1 MEIVRLDHIQLAM
14 PASEEAKARTFY
26 GELLGLTEI
35 PKPAPLAKRGGCWFQ
50 GAGFQVHL
58 GIEEDFRPA
67 KKAHPAFA
75 VSDLEELRKNLER
88 AGIEIWIDPATPDT
102 KRFHAFDLFG
112 NRLEFIQDG
121 DRLFA

>member
-1 MEIVRLDHIQLAM
+1 M
-14 PASEEAKARTFY
+14 PAGEEAKARTFY
-26 GELLGLTEI
+26 GALLGLHEI

-67 KKAHPAFA
+67 RKAHPAFA
-75 VSDLEELRKNLER
+75 VSDLEELKKKLEQ
-88 AGIEIWIDPATPDT
+88 AGIEIWIDPATPDA

-112 NRLEFIQDG
+112 NRLEFVQDG
-121 DRLFA
+121 IGLLA